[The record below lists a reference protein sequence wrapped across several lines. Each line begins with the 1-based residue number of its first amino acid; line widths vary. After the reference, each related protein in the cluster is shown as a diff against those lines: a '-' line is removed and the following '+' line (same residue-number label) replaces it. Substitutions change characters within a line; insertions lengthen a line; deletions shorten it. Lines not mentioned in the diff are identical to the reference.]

1 VVTKSNR
8 PTALSISVLPDA
20 ILGLAESQGHR
31 DEVAAHLP
39 VDGEQGG
46 QRVLHRRRPVAICVP
61 ISTPT
66 IWATAVTRDLLGRR
80 GRKIDP
86 TSDARGRHR
95 SFAL

>member
-20 ILGLAESQGHR
+20 ILGLAESEGHR

-39 VDGEQGG
+39 VVGEQGG
-46 QRVLHRRRPVAICVP
+46 QRVLHQRPVAICVP

-66 IWATAVTRDLLGRR
+66 IWATAVTRDLLARR
-80 GRKIDP
+80 GGKIDP

>member
-46 QRVLHRRRPVAICVP
+46 QRVPHRRRPVAICVP
-61 ISTPT
+61 IGHTDDLGNR
-66 IWATAVTRDLLGRR
+66 RDPR
-80 GRKIDP
+80 P
-86 TSDARGRHR
+86 ARPARPEDR
-95 SFAL
+95 PDE